1 MVHLVSSV
9 PLVPMPTP
17 YLLHNLVTTV
27 LTTPGVLQLPPSVL
41 LVDQVKIRT
50 RNDVRHYFTIFFL
63 LFSYVFSLS
72 YSDHQDLEQSI
83 LGLMT
88 PLCVL
93 WYVLC
98 LQWN

>member
-50 RNDVRHYFTIFFL
+50 RNDVRH
-63 LFSYVFSLS
+63 
-72 YSDHQDLEQSI
+72 
-83 LGLMT
+83 
-88 PLCVL
+88 
-93 WYVLC
+93 
-98 LQWN
+98 

>member
-41 LVDQVKIRT
+41 LVDQVRV
-50 RNDVRHYFTIFFL
+50 NGPHNVGDPHNAG
-63 LFSYVFSLS
+63 
-72 YSDHQDLEQSI
+72 
-83 LGLMT
+83 LGK
-88 PLCVL
+88 
-93 WYVLC
+93 
-98 LQWN
+98 